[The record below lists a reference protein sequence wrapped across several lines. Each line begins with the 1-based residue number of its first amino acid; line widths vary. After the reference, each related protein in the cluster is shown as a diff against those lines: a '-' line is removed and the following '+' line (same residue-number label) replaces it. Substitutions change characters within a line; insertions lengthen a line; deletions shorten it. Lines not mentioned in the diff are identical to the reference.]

1 MIILMRSVTIGMTTS
16 WRMMSNFF
24 IPNWPAPSHIK
35 SIQTLRAGGK
45 SEGKYNSFNL
55 ATHVNDETHSINSNR
70 ELLDQFLPSS
80 PYWLNQTHSI
90 DVIEL
95 PSPTFNA
102 DASYTRDKNTVC
114 VVQTADCLP
123 LLVTNKKGTIVAAIH
138 AGWRG
143 LLNGVIENTIHKMNM
158 SPNELLVWLGPAI
171 GQKHFEVGAD
181 VKNNFCEKDREAEKA
196 FRAISDQKWLAD
208 IYHLAKMRLKASGVT
223 AIYGGSVTD
232 DYCTFA
238 NETDYFSYRRDG
250 ETGRMA
256 SLIWIEP

>member
-1 MIILMRSVTIGMTTS
+1 
-16 WRMMSNFF
+16 MSNFF
-24 IPNWPAPSHIK
+24 IPNWPAPLHIK
-35 SIQTLRAGGK
+35 SMQTLRAGGK
-45 SEGKYNSFNL
+45 SEGKYKSFNL
-55 ATHVNDETHSINSNR
+55 ATHVNDEISSINSNR

-80 PYWLNQTHSI
+80 PRWLNQTHSI

-95 PSPTFNA
+95 PSPSLNG
-102 DASYTRDKNTVC
+102 DASYTTNINIVC

-208 IYHLAKMRLKASGVT
+208 IYHLAKLRLKASGVSD
-223 AIYGGSVTD
+223 IYGGSVTD
-232 DYCTFA
+232 EYCTYA
-238 NETDYFSYRRDG
+238 NEADYFSYRRDG
-250 ETGRMA
+250 ATGRMA
-256 SLIWIEP
+256 SLIWIES

>member
-1 MIILMRSVTIGMTTS
+1 MIILMRSVTIVMTTS

-24 IPNWPAPSHIK
+24 IPNWPVPSHIK

-45 SEGKYNSFNL
+45 SEGKYKSFNL
-55 ATHVNDETHSINSNR
+55 ATHVNDDIDLVNSNR

-80 PYWLNQTHSI
+80 PHWLNQTHSV

-95 PSPTFNA
+95 PSATFNA

-158 SPNELLVWLGPAI
+158 SPNELLVLLGPAI
-171 GQKHFEVGAD
+171 SQKHFEVGAD
-181 VKNNFCEKDREAEKA
+181 VKNGFCEKDQEAEKA

-208 IYHLAKMRLKASGVT
+208 IYHLAKLRLKASGVT
-223 AIYGGSVTD
+223 DIYGGSLTD
-232 DYCTFA
+232 DYCTYA
-238 NETDYFSYRRDG
+238 NEANYFSYRRDG
-250 ETGRMA
+250 TTGRMA
-256 SLIWIEP
+256 SLIWIES

>member
-1 MIILMRSVTIGMTTS
+1 MN
-16 WRMMSNFF
+16 NFF
-24 IPNWPAPSHIK
+24 IPNWPVPSHIK
-35 SIQTLRAGGK
+35 SLQTLRAGGK
-45 SEGKYNSFNL
+45 SEGKYKSFNL
-55 ATHVNDETHSINSNR
+55 AIHVNDDINSVNSNR

-80 PYWLNQTHSI
+80 PHWLNQTHSI

-102 DASYTRDKNTVC
+102 DASYTSDKNTVC
-114 VVQTADCLP
+114 AVQTADCLP

-171 GQKHFEVGAD
+171 SQKHFEVGAD
-181 VKNNFCEKDREAEKA
+181 VKNGFCEKDQEAEKA

-208 IYHLAKMRLKASGVT
+208 IYHLAKLRLKASGVT
-223 AIYGGSVTD
+223 DIYGGSLTD
-232 DYCTFA
+232 DYCTYTNEA
-238 NETDYFSYRRDG
+238 NYFSYRRDSA
-250 ETGRMA
+250 TGRMA
-256 SLIWIEP
+256 SLIWIES

>member
-1 MIILMRSVTIGMTTS
+1 
-16 WRMMSNFF
+16 MMSNFF
-24 IPNWPAPSHIK
+24 IPNWPVPSHIK
-35 SIQTLRAGGK
+35 SIQTLRVGGK

-70 ELLDQFLPSS
+70 DLLNQHLPSS
-80 PYWLNQTHSI
+80 PHWLNQTHSV

-95 PSPTFNA
+95 PSPTLNG
-102 DASYTRDKNTVC
+102 DASYTTDKNTVC

-171 GQKHFEVGAD
+171 GQKYFEVGFD
-181 VKNNFCEKDREAEKA
+181 VKHSFCEKDQHAEKA
-196 FRAISDQKWLAD
+196 FRTISDQKWLAD
-208 IYHLAKMRLKASGVT
+208 IYYLAKLRLKASGVT

-232 DYCTFA
+232 DYCTFT
-238 NETDYFSYRRDG
+238 NEADYFSYRRDG

-256 SLIWIEP
+256 SLIWIES

>member
-1 MIILMRSVTIGMTTS
+1 MIILMRSVTIVMTTS

-35 SIQTLRAGGK
+35 SLQTLRAGGK
-45 SEGKYNSFNL
+45 SEGKYKSFNL
-55 ATHVNDETHSINSNR
+55 ATHVNDDIDLVNSNR

-80 PYWLNQTHSI
+80 PHWLNQTHSV

-95 PSPTFNA
+95 PSATFNA

-171 GQKHFEVGAD
+171 SQKLFEVGAD
-181 VKNNFCEKDREAEKA
+181 VKNNFCEKDQHAEKA
-196 FRAISDQKWLAD
+196 FRAIPDQKWLAD

-223 AIYGGSVTD
+223 EIYGGSVTD

-238 NETDYFSYRRDG
+238 NKLDYFSYRRDG

-256 SLIWIEP
+256 SLIWIEL